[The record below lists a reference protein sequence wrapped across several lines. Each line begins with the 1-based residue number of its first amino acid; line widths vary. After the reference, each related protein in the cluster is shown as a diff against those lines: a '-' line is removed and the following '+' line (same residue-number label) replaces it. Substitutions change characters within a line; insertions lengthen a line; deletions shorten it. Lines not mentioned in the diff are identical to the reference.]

1 MNFFSNCFTKI
12 NPMPLPEREGH
23 FNKTLMKSNSLF
35 KQKLDDILVEV
46 SWGHLSMRYFGKSPS
61 WLYNKLRGIDGNG
74 KPVSLTDEELAQFKG
89 ALCDLADRIRRV
101 ADSL

>member
-1 MNFFSNCFTKI
+1 
-12 NPMPLPEREGH
+12 
-23 FNKTLMKSNSLF
+23 MKSNSLF

-74 KPVSLTDEELAQFKG
+74 KPVSLTDEELEQFKC

>member
-1 MNFFSNCFTKI
+1 MIKR
-12 NPMPLPEREGH
+12 M
-23 FNKTLMKSNSLF
+23 LMKPNSLF
-35 KQKLDDILVEV
+35 KQKLKDILVEV
-46 SWGHLSMRYFGKSPS
+46 SWGHLSMDYFGKSPS

-74 KPVSLTDEELAQFKG
+74 NPVSLTDEELAQFKG

>member
-1 MNFFSNCFTKI
+1 M
-12 NPMPLPEREGH
+12 
-23 FNKTLMKSNSLF
+23 LMKPNSLF
-35 KQKLDDILVEV
+35 KQKLKDILVEV
-46 SWGHLSMRYFGKSPS
+46 SWGHLSMDYFGKSPS

-74 KPVSLTDEELAQFKG
+74 NPVSLTDEELAQFKG